1 MHSATRQ
8 MPHHPATAAA
18 PIIHALDWA
27 QSVHNATRPHSKAA
41 KRISSFCTPNNWI
54 LGGKSSLGHLVEESP
69 TFRSESL
76 VFFVRPTASWKD
88 IPSRAP
94 PRVPMRQAL
103 GGSDCSINP
112 RVLRDRGGE
121 SVENPQG
128 GHQPDSRTAANF
140 RERHET
146 HDPTVHQ
153 HPYTTPIRFEIP
165 LSKPALADLLYNTLT
180 STSTSTSGH
189 TAAAPSLLRRGII
202 RGSRDP
208 SCDPSRGPSRDSGSV
223 A

>member
-27 QSVHNATRPHSKAA
+27 QSRQAHKFILYA
-41 KRISSFCTPNNWI
+41 KQMDPRRQKFLRASRRRIANLP
-54 LGGKSSLGHLVEESP
+54 LGVTAMLRL
-69 TFRSESL
+69 
-76 VFFVRPTASWKD
+76 RPTASWKD

-128 GHQPDSRTAANF
+128 GHQPDIRTAANF